1 MRHVY
6 KVATQ
11 IAAAKATV
19 LKGQEGLTRTPRGTE
34 RVARASV
41 GTVKGNG
48 VRVLLVEDDA
58 RSARTLAKMLDEDGF
73 STEIAF
79 DGASAIAR
87 LGRGAMPDVLLVD
100 YRLPHIDGLAVA
112 AYARSIKPDLPVI
125 MLTSYSEVVAHAR
138 SNLNPAPVILAKPL
152 VYGDLTAEL
161 TRVTAS

>member
-1 MRHVY
+1 V
-6 KVATQ
+6 
-11 IAAAKATV
+11 
-19 LKGQEGLTRTPRGTE
+19 GTE
-34 RVARASV
+34 KVNR
-41 GTVKGNG
+41 

-58 RSARTLAKMLDEDGF
+58 RSARTLARMLDEDGF

-87 LGRGAMPDVLLVD
+87 LGRAAAPDVLLVD

-125 MLTSYSEVVAHAR
+125 ILTSYSEVVAHAR
-138 SNLNPAPVILAKPL
+138 SKLSPAPVILAKPL

-161 TRVTAS
+161 ARIMAA